1 MRKYQFTLLVLKLLI
16 VPLIVFSQDTKTND
30 SKVDSIQKAQK
41 VLNEAKIEADKKEI
55 KINIRNVDI
64 SEYPI
69 IKVIVEAFNIY
80 GVPLDTLVADNL
92 AVLENGQKKEVI
104 SVEKISINERVPVD
118 FVFVIDK
125 TGSMQTHIDNIRKK
139 VSGFASY
146 LMKRGIDYRLG
157 LVLFSDYIE
166 RTYQPTEDVKEFLKW
181 LGRVRA
187 SGGYDTKENALDAI
201 NKTFNMD
208 FRPSANKVIV
218 LITDAPYHQ
227 KGEKGKGVT
236 NYTTETII
244 DKLQRHDVRVFAI
257 VPPKLS
263 EYKEICE
270 KTRGYTFDI
279 DYPFAAILDNF
290 SSQLTNLYALKY
302 RTAQPAIPDSIEIII
317 INEKN
322 QQLTKKTIPIVEL
335 GRKLIIENMLFN
347 TASSELPG
355 KVKELDVLTQFML
368 NRKNVVIMVEG
379 HTDNIGSHALNDV
392 LSIKRANSVKD
403 YLISKGVSP
412 HRVKTRGLGERK
424 PIASNNTEFGRKLNR
439 RTEIIIVSK

>member
-1 MRKYQFTLLVLKLLI
+1 MRKYQFTLLVLKLLVLKLLI

-187 SGGYDTKENALDAI
+187 SADTI
-201 NKTFNMD
+201 
-208 FRPSANKVIV
+208 
-218 LITDAPYHQ
+218 Q
-227 KGEKGKGVT
+227 KKM
-236 NYTTETII
+236 
-244 DKLQRHDVRVFAI
+244 
-257 VPPKLS
+257 P
-263 EYKEICE
+263 
-270 KTRGYTFDI
+270 
-279 DYPFAAILDNF
+279 
-290 SSQLTNLYALKY
+290 
-302 RTAQPAIPDSIEIII
+302 
-317 INEKN
+317 
-322 QQLTKKTIPIVEL
+322 
-335 GRKLIIENMLFN
+335 
-347 TASSELPG
+347 
-355 KVKELDVLTQFML
+355 
-368 NRKNVVIMVEG
+368 
-379 HTDNIGSHALNDV
+379 
-392 LSIKRANSVKD
+392 
-403 YLISKGVSP
+403 
-412 HRVKTRGLGERK
+412 
-424 PIASNNTEFGRKLNR
+424 
-439 RTEIIIVSK
+439 